1 MRTEMTRSLGV
12 AGIVLMVVAAAA
24 PITVVVANFPLI
36 LLESGSIGAPLMIL
50 AATLILL
57 LFAVG
62 FTWMTP
68 HVPDAGAFYA
78 YVHQGLGRRA
88 GLGTAAVALLSYVLL
103 TVSMTC
109 YLGVQAGNL
118 LALWTGIELPWWL
131 ISAVMIAVVGVLAH
145 RRIDLSAAVLGVVL
159 VLEILAVLAI
169 DLGVLASGRELTPV
183 PFSPAEALS
192 GAPGLGLLFA
202 FLGFFGFEATA
213 VFRHEA
219 RDPLRTIPR
228 ATYVAV
234 LLIGVLYTVS
244 SWLVISGLGAEDAL
258 DAAAA
263 SPDSV
268 VVALAGD
275 VVAPIMRDVT
285 QVLVVTSM
293 FACMLGFH
301 NIVSRYLFT
310 LGRRGVLP
318 SALGQVHQVH
328 RAPSRASLSVTGIT
342 AVIVLVSALAQL
354 DPVVEIYTWY
364 SGLGAIG
371 VIAMMALTAL
381 AVLRFGGRRAGA
393 VTLAATGLGGL
404 GLFVVL
410 GISLANFPLMV
421 GGTVAAIVCAALL
434 VGAFL
439 LGAVAGPTRSAG
451 APEDGDAG
459 AGESDD
465 GGPVDEAPVGG
476 ADEVVVW
483 GFTGILLDRVLEAA
497 GWARPWPK
505 DDVRPAP
512 LG

>member
-1 MRTEMTRSLGV
+1 MP
-12 AGIVLMVVAAAA
+12 AA
-24 PITVVVANFPLI
+24 PDHRRW
-36 LLESGSIGAPLMIL
+36 
-50 AATLILL
+50 

-118 LALWTGIELPWWL
+118 LALWTGIELPWWM
-131 ISAVMIAVVGVLAH
+131 ISAAMIAVVGVLAH

-268 VVALAGD
+268 VVGLAGD

-285 QVLVVTSM
+285 QILVVTSM

-318 SALGQVHQVH
+318 AALGQAHPVH
-328 RAPSRASLSVTGIT
+328 RAPSRASLAVTGIT
-342 AVIVLVSALAQL
+342 AAIVMVSALAQL

-381 AVLRFGGRRAGA
+381 AVLRFGGRRGSGDRSAPGVRSAPGAARGSGGRRAGA
-393 VTLAATGLGGL
+393 FTLAATGLGGL

-410 GISLANFPLMV
+410 GISLLNFPLMV

-439 LGAVAGPTRSAG
+439 LGALAGPTRSTG

-459 AGESDD
+459 AETTVGEMTAD
-465 GGPVDEAPVGG
+465 DEAPVDG
-476 ADEVVVW
+476 ADE
-483 GFTGILLDRVLEAA
+483 GPGLTTDGR
-497 GWARPWPK
+497 R
-505 DDVRPAP
+505 R
-512 LG
+512 

>member
-1 MRTEMTRSLGV
+1 MRPEMTRSLGV

-258 DAAAA
+258 EAAAA

-318 SALGQVHQVH
+318 SALGQVHPVH
-328 RAPSRASLSVTGIT
+328 RAPSLASLSVTGIT

-459 AGESDD
+459 AKTSAGEAAADAEE
-465 GGPVDEAPVGG
+465 PVDGE
-476 ADEVVVW
+476 DEDPELTSD
-483 GFTGILLDRVLEAA
+483 GR
-497 GWARPWPK
+497 R
-505 DDVRPAP
+505 R
-512 LG
+512 

>member
-1 MRTEMTRSLGV
+1 MP
-12 AGIVLMVVAAAA
+12 AA
-24 PITVVVANFPLI
+24 PDHRRW
-36 LLESGSIGAPLMIL
+36 
-50 AATLILL
+50 

-109 YLGVQAGNL
+109 YLGVQSGNL

-131 ISAVMIAVVGVLAH
+131 ISAAMIAVVGVLAH

-301 NIVSRYLFT
+301 NIVARYLFT

-318 SALGQVHQVH
+318 FALGQVHPVH
-328 RAPSRASLSVTGIT
+328 RAPSRASLTVTGIT
-342 AVIVLVSALAQL
+342 AAIVLVSALAQL

-393 VTLAATGLGGL
+393 LTLAATGLGGL

-434 VGAFL
+434 VGAFV
-439 LGAVAGPTRSAG
+439 LGAVAGPTRSTG

-459 AGESDD
+459 AETTV
-465 GGPVDEAPVGG
+465 GGTTADDEATVGG
-476 ADEVVVW
+476 AGEDP
-483 GFTGILLDRVLEAA
+483 GLTTDGR
-497 GWARPWPK
+497 R
-505 DDVRPAP
+505 R
-512 LG
+512 

>member
-244 SWLVISGLGAEDAL
+244 SLLVISGLGAEDAL

-301 NIVSRYLFT
+301 NIVARYLFT

-318 SALGQVHQVH
+318 SALGQVHPVH
-328 RAPSRASLSVTGIT
+328 RAPSRASLTVTGIT
-342 AVIVLVSALAQL
+342 AAIVLVSALAQL

-393 VTLAATGLGGL
+393 ITLVATGLGGL

-434 VGAFL
+434 VGAFV
-439 LGAVAGPTRSAG
+439 LGAVAGPTRSTG

-459 AGESDD
+459 AEMTVGETTVD
-465 GGPVDEAPVGG
+465 DEAPVGG
-476 ADEVVVW
+476 ADEDP
-483 GFTGILLDRVLEAA
+483 GLTTDGR
-497 GWARPWPK
+497 R
-505 DDVRPAP
+505 R
-512 LG
+512 